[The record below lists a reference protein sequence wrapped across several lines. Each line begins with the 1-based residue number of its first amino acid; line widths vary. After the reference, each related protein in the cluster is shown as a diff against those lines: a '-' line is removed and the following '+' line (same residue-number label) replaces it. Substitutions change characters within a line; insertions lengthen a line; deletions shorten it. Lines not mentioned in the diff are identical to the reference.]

1 MLRIMRLTRLYGRDN
16 ENMPQPMI
24 LSLLCLDAR
33 YYLKSSKFC
42 EAHFAVGSLSSSWH
56 YRKLRNLR
64 GAEDG

>member
-16 ENMPQPMI
+16 ENMPQPI

-33 YYLKSSKFC
+33 YYLKSSEFC
-42 EAHFAVGSLSSSWH
+42 EAHFAVVSLSSSWH
-56 YRKLRNLR
+56 YRKLRNHR